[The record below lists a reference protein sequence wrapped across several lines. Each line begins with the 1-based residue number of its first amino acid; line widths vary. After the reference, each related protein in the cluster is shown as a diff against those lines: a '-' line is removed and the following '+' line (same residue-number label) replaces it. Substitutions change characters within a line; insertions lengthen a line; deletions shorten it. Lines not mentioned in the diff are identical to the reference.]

1 MKYMQNGNFQNQSL
15 MKLTI
20 IFTLVFLVGFWIT
33 NFAMYFAK
41 MGMTPESVQAYY
53 LGSEEAFTMPRTYQ
67 SMLEVTHGHLAMQAL
82 VILFITHLLIFAPYS
97 KNVKIA
103 FVACGFSFALLNE
116 AASWLVRFVDPGFS
130 ILKVFAFMAFQSTL
144 GFLILALLK
153 FLLVK
158 PNHAPYKMP
167 DISVHQ
173 AKAEKEKTNV
183 TD

>member
-1 MKYMQNGNFQNQSL
+1 MKYMQNGNFQSHSL

-20 IFTLVFLVGFWIT
+20 IFTLLFLIGFWIT
-33 NFAMYFAK
+33 NFALYFAK

-82 VILFITHLLIFAPYS
+82 VILFITHLLIFTPYS

-103 FVACGFSFALLNE
+103 FVVCGFSFAMLNE

-130 ILKVFAFMAFQSTL
+130 ILKVFAFMAFQATL
-144 GFLILALLK
+144 GFLIFALLK
-153 FLLVK
+153 FLLSK
-158 PNHAPYKMP
+158 PNYAQDNIPVQQR
-167 DISVHQ
+167 SAQ
-173 AKAEKEKTNV
+173 KEKANV
-183 TD
+183 TG